1 MIYNAVSKNDIS
13 EKKSEQR
20 CQKMAFHLVF
30 ANLAPHFWIPIEG
43 KLQNIQPKNIF
54 CITKVIISIG
64 KSFLDNNKFIL
75 FKHVTI

>member
-30 ANLAPHFWIPIEG
+30 VNLATHFWIPIEG

-54 CITKVIISIG
+54 VSQK
-64 KSFLDNNKFIL
+64 
-75 FKHVTI
+75 